1 MNQSPLPVT
10 VLSGFLGAGKTTLIK
25 NILTNAGG
33 LRVAAIVADP
43 AGLAGVDPDST
54 LVRASG
60 GSHTAAENQ
69 IELAN
74 GSVLIA
80 AGDNLFEDIRRL
92 ANAQQFDAILVES
105 TGAATAMSI
114 AENLAF
120 GDEDEDGATLAD
132 IARLDTTVTI
142 IDASRF
148 LLDFARTD
156 TLAEAGIATTE
167 DDDRTIVELL
177 VDQVEFCDV
186 LVVNKA
192 DLVSDDALAR
202 LQRILAR
209 INPGAVQIVSRF
221 ADVSPADVLDT
232 QRFDFEATSGSA
244 GWLVTLTEDRNREPH
259 GEADASGIGTFVYRA
274 RRPFHPERLWALLHE
289 EWTGVLRSKGFFW
302 LATRNDIGGSLS
314 QAGGACR
321 PAPAG
326 TWWAAQDRSE
336 WPEGDDELMA
346 EITADWYGDA
356 NEFTI
361 GDRRQELVMIGV
373 DIDRDAWRA
382 KLDACL
388 LTDGEYASGVDA
400 WKAFNDPFPAWDFDE
415 DEHDDHEHDDDDHD
429 HRHRHH
435 GHGHHHH
442 QE

>member
-25 NILTNAGG
+25 HILANAGG
-33 LRVAAIVADP
+33 LRVAVIVADP
-43 AGLAGVDPDST
+43 VGLAGVDPDST

-60 GSHTAAENQ
+60 GSHTAVENQ

-232 QRFDFEATSGSA
+232 KRFDFEATSGSA
-244 GWLVTLTEDRNREPH
+244 GWLVTLTEDRNPEPH

-415 DEHDDHEHDDDDHD
+415 DDHDDHEHDDDDHD
-429 HRHRHH
+429 HGHRHH

-442 QE
+442 